1 MLIRIFAMIGAAGA
15 ALSALFAN
23 CGYKGA
29 KLGGFMMLRFF
40 EYFVGSHLAYALT
53 MLAAT
58 EAFIRFDKPQEK
70 PSKFWDWHLHEVL
83 YALCFYGRVDIE
95 VTGRELIPKDSRY
108 LMVSNHRSYFD
119 PITFSTA
126 LRDEELVYVSKA
138 GNYRIPIAGR
148 VMHKCGYM
156 SLDRENN
163 REALKTIK
171 QATDYINRDYAS
183 VAIYPEGT
191 RSKEDQLLPFHA
203 GSFKIAQ
210 KAGVPVVCV
219 AMRNTEKI
227 QHNFPLRR
235 TKVYIDIVKVI
246 DADYVKTHKTKET
259 AEIARNA
266 IQAKLD
272 EEARKEGDCSN
283 K

>member
-1 MLIRIFAMIGAAGA
+1 MLIKIFAMIGAAGA
-15 ALSALFAN
+15 SLSALFAN
-23 CGYKGA
+23 RGYKGV
-29 KLGGFMMLRFF
+29 KLSGFMLLRFL
-40 EYFVGSHLAYALT
+40 EYFFGAHLVYALS

-58 EAFIRFDKPQEK
+58 ETFIRFDKPQEK

-83 YALCFYGRVDIE
+83 AALCFYGRVDIE

-119 PITFSTA
+119 PLTFIVG
-126 LRDEELVYVSKA
+126 LPEEHLVYVSKP
-138 GNYRIPIAGR
+138 GNYKIPIVGK

-156 SLDRENN
+156 SLNRENN

-171 QATDYINRDYAS
+171 QATEYINKDYAS
-183 VAIYPEGT
+183 VGIYPEGT
-191 RSKEDQLLPFHA
+191 RRHEDELLPFHA

-219 AMRNTEKI
+219 AMRNTENI

-272 EEARKEGDCSN
+272 EDMQKEESRSD